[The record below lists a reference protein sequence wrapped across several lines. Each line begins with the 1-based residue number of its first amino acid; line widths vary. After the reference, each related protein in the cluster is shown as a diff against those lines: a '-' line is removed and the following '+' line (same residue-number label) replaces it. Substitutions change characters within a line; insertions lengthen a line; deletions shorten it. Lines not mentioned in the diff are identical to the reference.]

1 MKCIVPLAG
10 PDFFRP
16 EYGIKPL
23 VPMDGVP
30 LIERVLSS
38 RPWRRTGEL
47 TGADCVFV
55 LRDGEGLAEFTRF
68 LDGAY
73 PEAKRVVLSHLTG
86 GALLSA
92 LAGASELPATDEPLI
107 VDLVDI
113 VFASDLSPR
122 AAFAAEPALA
132 GLIPY
137 FEASDDCYSY
147 LELDGTRVVRTAEK
161 VVISTH
167 ASAGVYLYRTAADF
181 LVAASGSLAAGSQW
195 THRGLHFMCPSY
207 NALIATGRL
216 VRGVPVTD
224 VIPVSAKFHSSP

>member
-30 LIERVLSS
+30 LIERVLTS
-38 RPWRRTGEL
+38 RPWMRTGEL
-47 TGADCVFV
+47 TDADCVFV
-55 LRDGEGLAEFTRF
+55 LRDGEGLAEFSRF

-73 PEAKRVVLSHLTG
+73 PRAKRVVLSHLTG

-92 LAGASELPATDEPLI
+92 LAGASELPSTDEPLI

-113 VFASDLSPR
+113 LFASDLSPH
-122 AAFAAEPALA
+122 ATFDAEPQLA

-147 LELDGTRVVRTAEK
+147 LDLDGTRVLRTAEK
-161 VVISTH
+161 IVISTH
-167 ASAGVYLYRTAADF
+167 ASAGVYLYRTVSDF
-181 LVAASGSLAAGSQW
+181 LTAAAGALAAGSPW

-207 NALIATGRL
+207 NALIARGRL

-224 VIPVSAKFHSSP
+224 VIPVSAKFHTSP